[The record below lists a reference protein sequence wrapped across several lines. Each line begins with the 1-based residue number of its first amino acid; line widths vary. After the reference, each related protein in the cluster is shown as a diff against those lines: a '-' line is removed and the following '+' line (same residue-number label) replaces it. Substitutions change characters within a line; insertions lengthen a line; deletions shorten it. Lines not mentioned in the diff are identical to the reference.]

1 MPKTCQHT
9 GCAYNVWGK
18 GFCKNHQW
26 QRTDKNPKVVKV
38 YKIKPMSKKLSSERV
53 IYRKLRIEFL
63 QKPENM
69 FCAVY
74 PHLLATEIHHPE
86 GRLGKLLNDFSK
98 WIAVSREGHEWIHN
112 NIKLATERGFMR
124 SRLQLTDNLNEK

>member
-1 MPKTCQHT
+1 MPKTCQHA

-26 QRTDKNPKVVKV
+26 QRTDKKPKVIKA

-63 QKPENM
+63 EKPENM

-74 PHLLATEIHHPE
+74 PDLLATEIHHPF
-86 GRLGKLLNDFSK
+86 GRLGEHLNATHE
-98 WIAVSREGHEWIHN
+98 WIPVSREGH
-112 NIKLATERGFMR
+112 IKIETEPAWAKEFGFSG
-124 SRLQLTDNLNEK
+124 SRLKLVTPLNQ